1 MHAIRLHHKTECR
14 TAGKDTRIIHRI
26 GADLGDI
33 ILEGEDVLGDGVNIA
48 ASIETLAEPGGVAVL
63 GRVHDDT
70 PNGLD
75 ADFTDF
81 GGQGLKNI
89 ARPIPV
95 WRWSLSVS
103 GAEE

>member
-1 MHAIRLHHKTECR
+1 M
-14 TAGKDTRIIHRI
+14 RIIFRI

-33 ILEGEDVLGDGVNIA
+33 ILKGEDILGDGVNIA

-95 WRWSLSVS
+95 WRRSLSVS